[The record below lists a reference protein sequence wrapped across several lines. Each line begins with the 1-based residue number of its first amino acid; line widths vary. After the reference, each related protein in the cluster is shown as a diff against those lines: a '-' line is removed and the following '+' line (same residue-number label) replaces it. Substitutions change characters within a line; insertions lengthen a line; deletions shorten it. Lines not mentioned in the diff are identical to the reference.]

1 MGAGGEALF
10 ANIPTWT
17 SGMAVREGGGFKTDS
32 PNARNQLI
40 GCYTEGGQAPSQLIA
55 PTLVIGGLWGADIVN
70 TDPAKDM
77 ATILAGDGTS
87 KFPLKAEFSDLRTG
101 PLGLMV
107 NGHKVVG
114 TQGTSLPADATDLAS
129 ALALINSIKARL
141 VAHGLVAK

>member
-1 MGAGGEALF
+1 M
-10 ANIPTWT
+10 
-17 SGMAVREGGGFKTDS
+17 
-32 PNARNQLI
+32 
-40 GCYTEGGQAPSQLIA
+40 IA

-77 ATILAGDGTS
+77 ATILAGDGTTKFS
-87 KFPLKAEFSDLRTG
+87 KVAEFSDLRTG

-107 NGHKVVG
+107 NGLKVVG